1 MNLIVIRHGKTASNL
16 TEILQGQ
23 RINESLLPE
32 GIRDAKSI
40 IPQLINQRIS
50 AIYSSPLLRAYE
62 TAQIIAEGLQLPIIT
77 RDELQERDFGTLSGK
92 TWDYVTQYINGDL
105 EQLDKTFLYNYQPF
119 KGENIDQVR
128 TRIQKLLNK
137 LTKMHE
143 RENIACITHGGIL
156 RLLYDELGVEQP
168 DHIANTSIHTFQI

>member
-16 TEILQGQ
+16 KEILQGQ

-40 IPQLINQRIS
+40 IPQLTNKNIS

-62 TAQIIAEGLQLPIIT
+62 TAKIIAEKLKLPIIT
-77 RDELQERDFGTLSGK
+77 KDELQERDFGTLSGK
-92 TWDYVTQYINGDL
+92 TWDFVTESIDKDL
-105 EQLDKTFLYNYQPF
+105 KQLDKTFSYDYQPY
-119 KGENIDQVR
+119 KGENIEQVR
-128 TRIQKLLNK
+128 KRLQKLLNT
-137 LTKMHE
+137 LTKTHKK
-143 RENIACITHGGIL
+143 ENIACVTHGGIL

-168 DHIANTSIHTFQI
+168 DHITNTSIHTFQT